1 MTNLKPVVSI
11 FADAK
16 MWKTMEVFHH
26 LKRLAI
32 LPPKVANQ
40 IFEIA
45 VIAIERLFINGILT
59 IAFH

>member
-1 MTNLKPVVSI
+1 
-11 FADAK
+11 
-16 MWKTMEVFHH
+16 MEVFHH